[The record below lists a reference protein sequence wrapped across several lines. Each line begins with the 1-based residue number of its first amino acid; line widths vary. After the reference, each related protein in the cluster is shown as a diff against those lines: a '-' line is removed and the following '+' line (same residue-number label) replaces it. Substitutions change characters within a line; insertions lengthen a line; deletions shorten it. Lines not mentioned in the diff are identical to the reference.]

1 MSATDHPLKQ
11 LVTAFIFDFA
21 RWLLQADI
29 LEVTSRNVELHP
41 PSDPIMSDQIF
52 VVKLAD
58 GRTVILHIEFQGK
71 QTHRPMQLRLLDYMS
86 RIILTY
92 PDAMLLSV
100 VLYVGKG
107 AGKDDSGEYRVVQ
120 PDGKSCLEWRY
131 EVVRLWDIDAET
143 LLAMDMPSLL
153 PLVGQMRIQQPEVT
167 FPQVVERLHAVEDDE
182 ERWRLMTAFVA
193 LIDDRK
199 KLEMIETLVE
209 SDELLLD
216 TPFLQR
222 IREQASKKALEEGI
236 EKGIEQ
242 GIEKGIEQGIERGSI
257 LTLRKMTLDALV
269 ERFNPLSKVYLELQK
284 RIATID
290 DEQTLHSLFIQML
303 HATSVEEFQQAV
315 EQAVEAQEA

>member
-236 EKGIEQ
+236 EKGIE
-242 GIEKGIEQGIERGSI
+242 RGSI